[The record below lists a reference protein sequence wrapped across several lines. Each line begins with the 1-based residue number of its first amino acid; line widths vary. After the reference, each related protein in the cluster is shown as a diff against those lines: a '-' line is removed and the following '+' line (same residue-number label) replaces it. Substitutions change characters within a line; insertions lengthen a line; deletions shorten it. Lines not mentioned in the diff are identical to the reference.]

1 MGQGTN
7 TGSSSPASGGGVNS
21 NFMTANGNPLL
32 QNYTQAMP
40 SVAQAYLNSFN
51 RGGPLNVPS
60 YQEMYGSWSN
70 LANRETNRQVAGMNE
85 AFGSQGARYSS
96 DIAGAQGNL
105 RENLGQ
111 QMQVSSGQLLQNLR
125 GQQFNEAATLGG
137 LQAGLGEAGM
147 SRMFQDFL
155 RQTSPPPLFG
165 SALGYNPQ
173 TPTTIAY

>member
-7 TGSSSPASGGGVNS
+7 TTGSPTSGGGVNA

-32 QNYTQAMP
+32 QNYTQAVP
-40 SVAQAYLNSFN
+40 SIAQAYLNSFN

-70 LANRETNRQVAGMNE
+70 LANRETGRQAAQLGE

-96 DIAGAQGNL
+96 DLLGAQSQL

-111 QMQVSSGQLLQNLR
+111 QLQVNSGQLLQNLR
-125 GQQFNEAATLGG
+125 GQQFNEAASLAG

-165 SALGYNPQ
+165 AGLGYNPP
-173 TPTTIAY
+173 TPTNVAY